1 LQRRG
6 DTAVGVLKQVVA
18 APLQNKKEDEGR
30 GLRFYRQATPDG
42 VCHGELAA
50 A

>member
-6 DTAVGVLKQVVA
+6 DTAVGVLEQVVA

-30 GLRFYRQATPDG
+30 GLRCYNRPPLTRFAVSSP
-42 VCHGELAA
+42 
-50 A
+50 